1 MLNEIKKYALDGFIN
16 EKESSVISPQGLEIN
31 IRAEINFLNI
41 RGSINDSDFIE
52 HAEAVFQQTLPLDFN
67 TFSVGEHHIYWLAPD
82 EWLVCTAHDL
92 KPIVQNISPKIDLY
106 VTSQTGG
113 YTQLILQ
120 GDSVRSLLSKGCTLD
135 ISEKKFLIGQCA
147 QTGLGKAGILLAL
160 TDSSPTFN
168 IIVRRSFAE
177 YVGLWLK
184 QCGNEFGV
192 NFTHKH

>member
-1 MLNEIKKYALDGFIN
+1 VLNENKNYALDDFIN
-16 EKESSVISPQGLEIN
+16 EEKSSLSSSQGLGIN

-41 RGSINDSDFIE
+41 RGSINDSDFIK
-52 HAEAVFQQTLPLDFN
+52 HVEAVFQQALPLDFN

-82 EWLVCTAHDL
+82 EWLVVTEHDL
-92 KPIVQNISPKIDLY
+92 KPILQKISPEIDLY
-106 VTSQTGG
+106 ITNQTGG

-120 GDSVRSLLSKGCTLD
+120 GDYARSLLSKGCTLD
-135 ISEKKFLIGQCA
+135 IGEKKFLIGQCA

-160 TDSSPTFN
+160 TDSKPTFN